1 MGIYLS
7 SDGGLTQSQKEKCTR
22 TGKDPEELLRELKKL
37 SINKNRGPN
46 AKPTTTKEKKIVEL
60 KKVIS
65 KSEKPDK
72 PKKFSWK
79 TRTAK

>member
-7 SDGGLTQSQKEKCTR
+7 TDGGLTQSQKEKCAR
-22 TGKDPEELLRELKKL
+22 TGKDPEELYRELKKL
-37 SINKNRGPN
+37 AVNQKGV
-46 AKPTTTKEKKIVEL
+46 PTAKEKNITEL